1 MPPTASPA
9 SDITP
14 YFMLTLAAAVCALAT
29 RRIRGTAPYAL
40 VLVVAGLI
48 LGRVPHLLGQV
59 RLDPHVLFT
68 VFLPPLLFESAL
80 NLRAADLKKDAVP
93 IGVLAIGGTVL
104 STFVVGFAAAPL
116 LGLPLPYALLFGS
129 LLSATDPISV
139 IAVFKQLGASKRL
152 TLLMEAESLFNDGVA
167 VVLFGILLQLAQTN
181 GSNLPGLPAV
191 WGHGVVQ
198 FLLVT
203 LGGIGIGS
211 LLGWAALRLTKDFDD
226 HLLEI
231 TLTTVVAWGAYLC
244 GEAAHVSGVVAVV
257 TAGLVVGNWG
267 MPVSMSPTSRLAV
280 LSFWEY
286 AAFAVTSVVFLL
298 VGVEVASANLWKSI
312 PTILGAALV
321 VFVGRSISVY
331 GLCGLLQRLFPRK
344 GHLTVPF
351 NYQHVLVWGGLRGAL
366 SMALA
371 LGLAPQFPH
380 RGTLVAATFGV
391 VLVSLLG
398 QGMTIGP
405 LLRRLHLSGQSRSET
420 EQEHLAAQTIAVSA
434 ALQELLKHQTGE
446 TFPEWALAGLLAEY
460 RARLSS
466 LDALRAAYAASQNT
480 EGVGGA
486 RNGKGEPGAK
496 EVTSASATAGYART
510 TAQVRLLALASERE
524 ALREAE
530 HGNKASREE
539 CRSLIST
546 IDEQTA
552 ALRDALRQ

>member
-1 MPPTASPA
+1 M
-9 SDITP
+9 
-14 YFMLTLAAAVCALAT
+14 
-29 RRIRGTAPYAL
+29 
-40 VLVVAGLI
+40 
-48 LGRVPHLLGQV
+48 
-59 RLDPHVLFT
+59 
-68 VFLPPLLFESAL
+68 FESAL

-129 LLSATDPISV
+129 LISATDPISV

-167 VVLFGILLQLAQTN
+167 VVLFGILLQLAQTAVTPTV
-181 GSNLPGLPAV
+181 PGLPAV

-198 FLLVT
+198 FAMVT

-286 AAFAVTSVVFLL
+286 AAFAVNSVVFLL
-298 VGVEVASANLWKSI
+298 VGVEVASANLWRSI

-371 LGLAPQFPH
+371 LGLAPQFPY

-405 LLRRLHLSGQSRSET
+405 LLRRLHLSGQSRAET

-466 LDALRAAYAASQNT
+466 LDALRAAYAASNQNT
-480 EGVGGA
+480 ETMGGLQ
-486 RNGKGEPGAK
+486 NGGGEPGAK
-496 EVTSASATAGYART
+496 EAVSASAGYART
-510 TAQVRLLALASERE
+510 TAQVRLMALASERE
-524 ALREAE
+524 ALRDAE
-530 HGNKASREE
+530 HENKASREE